1 MTRVKLHQMLDVEF
15 EGFDIVND
23 DMNVNIIQVISND
36 LLYYYG
42 GKIGDYVVVKDVK
55 IFRNHIGLPIIT
67 GNYRVIENKYILVL
81 FESLM
86 KNNEIE
92 DMTII
97 KLGAF

>member
-1 MTRVKLHQMLDVEF
+1 MTRIKLHQMLDVKF
-15 EGFDIVND
+15 EGFDVVNN
-23 DMNVNIIQVISND
+23 DMNANIIQVISNE
-36 LLYYYG
+36 LSYYYG
-42 GKIGDYVVVKDVK
+42 GKIGDYVVIKDVK
-55 IFRNHIGLPIIT
+55 IFRNNMGLPIIT

-97 KLGAF
+97 KLGVF